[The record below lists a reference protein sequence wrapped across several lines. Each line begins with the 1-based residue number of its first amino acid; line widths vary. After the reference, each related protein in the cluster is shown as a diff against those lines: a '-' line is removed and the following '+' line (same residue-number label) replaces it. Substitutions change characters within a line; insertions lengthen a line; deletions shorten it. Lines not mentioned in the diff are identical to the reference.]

1 MERRALGRTG
11 LSLSRLCLGCG
22 NFGGVGS
29 DLSLVGQGEGETEA
43 FELMDAAWARGVR
56 RFDTASSYGGGR
68 SERTI
73 GAWLRERRPDG
84 LALTSKAFHPVHE
97 GDDSGLAPSRIRRVV
112 RESLQQLG
120 VERIDLYLIHAVDP
134 ATPLADTLGALVAL
148 AREGSIGAIGVSN
161 VDGDDLA
168 EALALAPIS
177 VVQNEYSLLV
187 RDAEREVLPLCAEH
201 GMEFQAFSP
210 LAGGWLTGKY
220 ARGTPFPT
228 GSRMTLRPDPY
239 AEFIRDEVFGSLEE
253 LARRGDPATL
263 SLAWI
268 LANPLVGA
276 VVTGPRRPAHLEPVW
291 AALELEVDR
300 DELTELFAW
309 SR

>member
-1 MERRALGRTG
+1 MTGVERIV
-11 LSLSRLCLGCG
+11 LGCG
-22 NFGGVGS
+22 NFGGIGS
-29 DLSLVGQGEGETEA
+29 DLSLVGQGEGEAKA

-73 GAWLRERRPDG
+73 GAWLRERRADG

-97 GDDSGLAPSRIRRVV
+97 GDDSGLAPARLRRVV
-112 RESLQQLG
+112 HESLERLG
-120 VERIDLYLIHAVDP
+120 VERIDLFLIHEVDP
-134 ATPLADTLGALVAL
+134 ATPLADTLGALEELV
-148 AREGSIGAIGVSN
+148 REGLIGAIGVSN
-161 VDGDDLA
+161 VDGEYLA
-168 EALALAPIS
+168 EALVLATIS

-187 RDAEREVLPLCAEH
+187 RDAERDVLPLCAEH
-201 GMEFQAFSP
+201 GVEFQAFSP

-220 ARGTPFPT
+220 SRGTPFPS

-239 AEFIRDEVFGSLEE
+239 SEFLRDDVFDSLEE
-253 LARRGDPATL
+253 LSQRGDPARL

-276 VVTGPRRPAHLEPVW
+276 VVTGPRTPAHLEPVW

>member
-1 MERRALGRTG
+1 LTGVERIV
-11 LSLSRLCLGCG
+11 LGCG

-29 DLSLVGQGEGETEA
+29 DLSLVGQGEGEAEA

-68 SERTI
+68 SESTI

-97 GDDSGLAPSRIRRVV
+97 GDDSGLAPARLRRVV
-112 RESLQQLG
+112 DESLERLG
-120 VERIDLYLIHAVDP
+120 VERIDLYLIHEVDP
-134 ATPLADTLGALVAL
+134 ATPLGDTLGALEELV
-148 AREGSIGAIGVSN
+148 REGVIGAIGVSN
-161 VDGDDLA
+161 VDGDYLA

-177 VVQNEYSLLV
+177 VVQNEYSLLA
-187 RDAEREVLPLCAEH
+187 RGAERNVLPLCAEH
-201 GMEFQAFSP
+201 GVEFQAFSP

-220 ARGTPFPT
+220 SRGTPFPP

-239 AEFIRDEVFGSLEE
+239 AELVRDDVFDSLGQ
-253 LARRGDPATL
+253 LAQRGDPATL

-276 VVTGPRRPAHLEPVW
+276 VVTGPRTPAHLEGVW

>member
-1 MERRALGRTG
+1 LTGVERIV
-11 LSLSRLCLGCG
+11 LGCG
-22 NFGGVGS
+22 NFGGIGS
-29 DLSLVGQGEGETEA
+29 DLSLVGQGEGEAEA

-56 RFDTASSYGGGR
+56 RFDSASSYGGGR

-97 GDDSGLAPSRIRRVV
+97 GDDWGLAPARLRRVV
-112 RESLQQLG
+112 HESLERLG
-120 VERIDLYLIHAVDP
+120 VERIDLFLIHEVDP
-134 ATPLADTLGALVAL
+134 ATPLADTLGALEELVRDGL
-148 AREGSIGAIGVSN
+148 IGAIGVSN
-161 VDGDDLA
+161 VDGDYLA

-177 VVQNEYSLLV
+177 VVQNEYSLLA
-187 RDAEREVLPLCAEH
+187 RDAERDVLPLCAEH
-201 GMEFQAFSP
+201 GVEFQAFSP

-220 ARGTPFPT
+220 SRGTPFPT

-239 AEFIRDEVFGSLEE
+239 AELVREEVFDSLEQ
-253 LARRGDPATL
+253 LAQHGDPTAL

-276 VVTGPRRPAHLEPVW
+276 VVTGPRTPAHLEPVW

>member
-1 MERRALGRTG
+1 
-11 LSLSRLCLGCG
+11 
-22 NFGGVGS
+22 
-29 DLSLVGQGEGETEA
+29 
-43 FELMDAAWARGVR
+43 MDAAWARGVR

-68 SERTI
+68 SERAI

-97 GDDSGLAPSRIRRVV
+97 GDDSGLAPARLRRVLH
-112 RESLQQLG
+112 ESLERLD
-120 VERIDLYLIHAVDP
+120 VERIDLFLIHEVDP
-134 ATPLADTLGALVAL
+134 ATPLADTLGALEELVRDGL
-148 AREGSIGAIGVSN
+148 IGAIGISN
-161 VDGDDLA
+161 VDGDYLA

-177 VVQNEYSLLV
+177 VVQNEYSLLA
-187 RDAEREVLPLCAEH
+187 RDAERDVLPLCAEH
-201 GMEFQAFSP
+201 GVEFQAFSP

-220 ARGTPFPT
+220 SRGTPFPS

-239 AEFIRDEVFGSLEE
+239 AELVRDDVFDSLEQ
-253 LARRGDPATL
+253 LAQRGDPATL

-276 VVTGPRRPAHLEPVW
+276 VVTGPRTPTHLEPVW

>member
-1 MERRALGRTG
+1 LTGVERIV
-11 LSLSRLCLGCG
+11 LGCG
-22 NFGGVGS
+22 NFGGIGS
-29 DLSLVGQGEGETEA
+29 DLSLVGQGEGEAEA

-97 GDDSGLAPSRIRRVV
+97 GDDSGLAPARLRRVV
-112 RESLQQLG
+112 RASLERLG
-120 VERIDLYLIHAVDP
+120 VERIDLFLIHEVDP
-134 ATPLADTLGALVAL
+134 ATPLADTLGALEELVRDGL
-148 AREGSIGAIGVSN
+148 IGAIGISN
-161 VDGDDLA
+161 VDGDYLA

-177 VVQNEYSLLV
+177 VVQNEYSLLA
-187 RDAEREVLPLCAEH
+187 RDAERDVLPLCAEH
-201 GMEFQAFSP
+201 GVEFQAFSP

-220 ARGTPFPT
+220 SRGTPFPS

-239 AEFIRDEVFGSLEE
+239 AELVRDDVFDSLEQ
-253 LARRGDPATL
+253 LAQRGDPATL

-276 VVTGPRRPAHLEPVW
+276 VVTGPRRPAHLDPVW

>member
-1 MERRALGRTG
+1 MTALERIV
-11 LSLSRLCLGCG
+11 LGCG
-22 NFGGVGS
+22 NFGGIGS
-29 DLSLVGQGEGETEA
+29 DLSLVGQGEGEAEA

-68 SERTI
+68 SESTI
-73 GAWLRERRPDG
+73 GGWLHERRPDG
-84 LALTSKAFHPVHE
+84 LALTSKAFHPVDE
-97 GDDSGLAPSRIRRVV
+97 GDDSGLAPARLRRVAH
-112 RESLQQLG
+112 ESLERLG
-120 VERIDLYLIHAVDP
+120 VERIDLYLIHEVDP
-134 ATPLADTLGALVAL
+134 ATPLADTLGALEELV
-148 AREGSIGAIGVSN
+148 RDGVIGAIGVSN
-161 VDGDDLA
+161 VDAAYLA

-177 VVQNEYSLLV
+177 VVQNEYSLLA
-187 RDAEREVLPLCAEH
+187 RDAERDVLPLCAEH
-201 GMEFQAFSP
+201 GVEFQAFSP

-220 ARGTPFPT
+220 ARDTPFPS

-239 AEFIRDEVFGSLEE
+239 AKLVRDEVFDSLEE
-253 LARRGDPATL
+253 LAQHGDPATL
-263 SLAWI
+263 ALAWI

-291 AALELEVDR
+291 AALGLEVDR